1 MAGRAV
7 LNSFRSEE
15 STAQALSLRTKLS
28 RHFAA
33 SLTYTVAHDI
43 PLDWHSG
50 TALQLWAET
59 PLTKSFSA
67 GAGIGVFITSE
78 KSSAAPTNAATNPAG
93 ILGVTLAYPFGERW
107 VARALWNRV
116 ATRDD
121 SDSDIV
127 LVGLGYRF

>member
-1 MAGRAV
+1 V

-15 STAQALSLRTKLS
+15 STAQALSLRTKINRYL
-28 RHFAA
+28 AA

-50 TALQLWAET
+50 AALQLWAET

-67 GAGIGVFITSE
+67 GAGVGVFITSG
-78 KSSAAPTNAATNPAG
+78 KSNAAPPNAATDPAG
-93 ILGVTLAYPFGERW
+93 ILGVTLAYAFGERW
-107 VARALWNRV
+107 VARAIWNRV

-121 SDSDIV
+121 NDSDIV
-127 LVGLGYRF
+127 LVGMGYRF